1 MLSISIRDLLRAT
14 LRHRPER
21 ILVRDVPGD
30 EAFDLFQALNTSSL
44 GTLSTIH
51 ANSAEQ
57 ALQRFTSSV
66 LQSRVDLSHPAI
78 RHGKGD
84 ASALLL
90 HQALQLLTDGDV
102 LGMRRAGTTRGPTGS
117 ELE

>member
-1 MLSISIRDLLRAT
+1 MPACCRSAFAT
-14 LRHRPER
+14 CCGPRGGIGPSAFW
-21 ILVRDVPGD
+21 VRDVPGD

-57 ALQRFTSSV
+57 ALHRFTSSM

-78 RHGKGD
+78 RPARVMLPPCPCIRRHGC
-84 ASALLL
+84 
-90 HQALQLLTDGDV
+90 
-102 LGMRRAGTTRGPTGS
+102 
-117 ELE
+117 